1 MIREFFV
8 NDTPKFLFKQFG
20 LIHNIFSIIP
30 VIFLILIYIN
40 RNKIAKIPKE
50 KSKRILKICAV
61 ILLLNMI
68 IFTVGFLYYG
78 VFDYKKHLPFHL
90 CFIANYMFMYGIL
103 FEKEWILKY
112 TIFLCF
118 IGPIP
123 AILWPDMVST
133 IDNFEWWQYVISHHF
148 FIIVSFFSYYALGY
162 KVEFSNYIKVFIF
175 TNFLMFIMYPF
186 NLIFDTNYIF
196 STEIPD
202 NVMVLYPWLKYF
214 PPMLTL
220 EVVGLVISGA
230 IYYFIIKKR
239 NLELK
244 SN

>member
-1 MIREFFV
+1 MLREFFV
-8 NDTPKFLFKQFG
+8 NETPKFIFKQFG
-20 LIHNIFSIIP
+20 LIHNIFILIPIIG
-30 VIFLILIYIN
+30 LILIYIN
-40 RNKIAKIPKE
+40 RNKISEIPK
-50 KSKRILKICAV
+50 KTVKKILKISAI

-78 VFDYKKHLPFHL
+78 VFDYTKHLPFHL

-103 FEKEWILKY
+103 FDKEWILKY

-148 FIIVSFFSYYALGY
+148 FIMISFFSYYALNY
-162 KVEFSNYIKVFIF
+162 KVEFKNYIKVFIF
-175 TNFLMFIMYPF
+175 TNILMLIMYPF
-186 NLIFDTNYIF
+186 NLIFKTNYIF
-196 STEIPD
+196 STEIPA

-244 SN
+244 SK